1 MSLGRR
7 SDRAT
12 TEDLFISYSDL
23 PRGPSHPFY
32 TRLDKILRKHDFDR
46 FCEEL
51 CAAYYAEV
59 MGRPSIPPGVYFRM
73 LMIGYFEGIKSER
86 GIAWRVADSKSL
98 EGFLGYKMTEGTPDH
113 SSLSRIRHR
122 LSLEAHKQ
130 VFAKVLEILKK
141 EGLLKGKKIGVDA
154 SNIEANAAM
163 RSIRR
168 KIDGKRYEAYLK
180 ALAKQ
185 SGLEEPTKEDLSRF
199 DRGRPGKS
207 CSNKDWES
215 PTDPEAKVTKM
226 KDGRTHLAYK
236 PEHAMD
242 LETGAMV
249 SAVIHPA
256 DHGDTDTMWET
267 LAEASE
273 NLSTVEDATED
284 GEKILQEYVA
294 DKGYHSAQVLVD
306 LEEVG
311 IRSYISEPDRGRRKW
326 KGKKK
331 EQKAV
336 YGNRSRMNRDKAK
349 GLQRKRAEILERSF
363 AHLLDSG
370 GMRRALL
377 RGQENIWKRYL
388 IHACAFNL
396 SLVMRQLYRAG
407 TPRGLEALIRL
418 FLRHLFGLS
427 CSVKPIMPFAATETL
442 LPPQNSLKFQFVR

>member
-23 PRGPSHPFY
+23 PSGPSHPFY
-32 TRLDKILRKHDFDR
+32 TRLDRILRKHDFDA
-46 FCEEL
+46 FCEDL
-51 CAAYYAEV
+51 CVSYYAEG

-130 VFAKVLEILKK
+130 VFAKVLVILKK
-141 EGLLKGKKIGVDA
+141 EGLLKGKKIGLDA

-185 SGLEEPTKEDLSRF
+185 SGLEEPTKEDLCRF

-236 PEHAMD
+236 PEHSMD

-256 DHGDTDTMWET
+256 DQGDTETMWET

-273 NLSTVEDATED
+273 NLSAVEED
-284 GEKILQEYVA
+284 SESILEEYVA

-336 YGNRSRMNRDKAK
+336 YGNRSRMKRQKAK
-349 GLQRKRAEILERSF
+349 GLHRKRAEILERSF

-377 RGQENIWKRYL
+377 RGRENIWKRYL

-418 FLRHLFGLS
+418 LLRHLFGLLR
-427 CSVKPIMPFAATETL
+427 SVRLILSLSAAESA
-442 LPPQNSLKFQFVR
+442 LPARNGLNLQFVH

>member
-12 TEDLFISYSDL
+12 TVDLFVSYSDL
-23 PRGPSHPFY
+23 PDGPGHPFY
-32 TRLDKILRKHDFDR
+32 TRLDKILRKHDFDP
-46 FCEEL
+46 FCENL
-51 CAAYYAEV
+51 CASYYAEV

-86 GIAWRVADSKSL
+86 GIAWRVADSKCL
-98 EGFLGYKMTEGTPDH
+98 QGFLGYKMTEGTPDH

-130 VFAKVLEILKK
+130 VFARVLEILKR
-141 EGLLKGKKIGVDA
+141 EGLLKGKKIGMDA

-199 DRGRPGKS
+199 DRERPGKS
-207 CSNKDWES
+207 CSNKEWES

-236 PEHAMD
+236 AEHSMD

-256 DHGDTDTMWET
+256 DRGDTETMWET
-267 LAEASE
+267 LAETGE
-273 NLSTVEDATED
+273 NLSTVEEITED
-284 GEKILQEYVA
+284 GENILEEYVA

-311 IRSYISEPDRGRRKW
+311 IRSYISEPDRGRRQW
-326 KGKKK
+326 KEKKK
-331 EQKAV
+331 EQRAV
-336 YGNRSRMNRDKAK
+336 YGNRNRMRRQKAK
-349 GLQRKRAEILERSF
+349 GLHRKRAEILERSF
-363 AHLLDSG
+363 AHVLDSG
-370 GMRRALL
+370 GMRRVWL
-377 RGQENIWKRYL
+377 RGRENIWKRYL
-388 IHACAFNL
+388 IQACAFNL

-418 FLRHLFGLS
+418 ILHHLLGLLRSVRLIPALS
-427 CSVKPIMPFAATETL
+427 PAESALAA
-442 LPPQNSLKFQFVR
+442 

>member
-1 MSLGRR
+1 
-7 SDRAT
+7 
-12 TEDLFISYSDL
+12 
-23 PRGPSHPFY
+23 
-32 TRLDKILRKHDFDR
+32 
-46 FCEEL
+46 
-51 CAAYYAEV
+51 
-59 MGRPSIPPGVYFRM
+59 M

-130 VFAKVLEILKK
+130 VFAKVLVILKK
-141 EGLLKGKKIGVDA
+141 EGLLKGKKIGLDA

-185 SGLEEPTKEDLSRF
+185 SGLEEPTKEDLCRF

-236 PEHAMD
+236 PEHSMD

-256 DHGDTDTMWET
+256 DQGDTETMWET

-273 NLSTVEDATED
+273 NLSAVEED
-284 GEKILQEYVA
+284 SESILEEYVA

-336 YGNRSRMNRDKAK
+336 YGNRSRMKRQKAK
-349 GLQRKRAEILERSF
+349 GLHRKRAEILERSF

-377 RGQENIWKRYL
+377 RGRENIWKRYL

-418 FLRHLFGLS
+418 LLRHLFGLLR
-427 CSVKPIMPFAATETL
+427 SVRLILPLSAAESA
-442 LPPQNSLKFQFVR
+442 LPARNGLNLQFVH

>member
-1 MSLGRR
+1 VRTLTTRYAGSCRACGAEIPVGAHAVYERR
-7 SDRAT
+7 AG
-12 TEDLFISYSDL
+12 I
-23 PRGPSHPFY
+23 
-32 TRLDKILRKHDFDR
+32 
-46 FCEEL
+46 FCPG
-51 CAAYYAEV
+51 CA
-59 MGRPSIPPGVYFRM
+59 
-73 LMIGYFEGIKSER
+73 
-86 GIAWRVADSKSL
+86 
-98 EGFLGYKMTEGTPDH
+98 
-113 SSLSRIRHR
+113 
-122 LSLEAHKQ
+122 
-130 VFAKVLEILKK
+130 
-141 EGLLKGKKIGVDA
+141 
-154 SNIEANAAM
+154 
-163 RSIRR
+163 
-168 KIDGKRYEAYLK
+168 
-180 ALAKQ
+180 
-185 SGLEEPTKEDLSRF
+185 
-199 DRGRPGKS
+199 
-207 CSNKDWES
+207 

-236 PEHAMD
+236 AEHAMD

-256 DHGDTDTMWET
+256 DHGDTETMWET

-306 LEEVG
+306 LEEVS

-331 EQKAV
+331 ERKAV

-363 AHLLDSG
+363 AHLLDTG

-418 FLRHLFGLS
+418 FLRHLFAFLCSARARLPSSAGASALS
-427 CSVKPIMPFAATETL
+427 A
-442 LPPQNSLKFQFVR
+442 

>member
-1 MSLGRR
+1 MSLGRK
-7 SDRAT
+7 SDRVT

-23 PRGPSHPFY
+23 PLGPSHPFY
-32 TRLDKILRKHDFDR
+32 TRLDKILRKHDFDP
-46 FCEEL
+46 FCEDL
-51 CAAYYAEV
+51 CASCYAEV
-59 MGRPSIPPGVYFRM
+59 MGRPSISPGVYFRM

-86 GIAWRVADSKSL
+86 GISWRVADSKSL

-122 LSLEAHKQ
+122 LSLEAHKE
-130 VFAKVLEILKK
+130 VFAKVLEILRK
-141 EGLLKGKKIGVDA
+141 EGLLKGKKIGLDA

-185 SGLEEPTKEDLSRF
+185 SGLEEPTKEELSRF
-199 DRGRPGKS
+199 DRRRPGKR

-215 PTDPEAKVTKM
+215 PTDPEAQVTKR

-236 PEHAMD
+236 AEHSMD

-256 DHGDTDTMWET
+256 DHGDTQTMWET

-273 NLSTVEDATED
+273 NLTAVEEVEGNAQNTLREC
-284 GEKILQEYVA
+284 VA
-294 DKGYHSAQVLVD
+294 DKGYHSGQVVAD

-311 IRSYISEPDRGRRKW
+311 IRSYISEPDRGRRTW

-336 YGNRSRMNRDKAK
+336 YRNRIRMKRQKAK

-370 GMRRALL
+370 GMRRAWL
-377 RGQENIWKRYL
+377 RGRENLWKRYL

-418 FLRHLFGLS
+418 LLRHLFGLS
-427 CSVKPIMPFAATETL
+427 CSVRPTMPFPAAEFDL
-442 LPPQNSLKFQFVR
+442 AA

>member
-1 MSLGRR
+1 MSLGRK
-7 SDRAT
+7 SDRVT
-12 TEDLFISYSDL
+12 TEDLFISYSNL
-23 PRGPSHPFY
+23 PLGPGHPFY
-32 TRLDKILRKHDFDR
+32 TRLDKILRKHGFDA
-46 FCEEL
+46 FCENL
-51 CAAYYAEV
+51 CASCYAEV
-59 MGRPSIPPGVYFRM
+59 MGRPSIPPGVYFRV

-98 EGFLGYKMTEGTPDH
+98 EDFLGYKMTEGTPDH

-141 EGLLKGKKIGVDA
+141 EGLLKGKQIGLDA

-185 SGLEEPTKEDLSRF
+185 SGLEEPTKEELSRF

-207 CSNKDWES
+207 CSNKDWQS

-236 PEHAMD
+236 AEHSMD

-256 DHGDTDTMWET
+256 DHGDTQTMWET

-273 NLSTVEDATED
+273 NLSAVQEVAGN
-284 GEKILQEYVA
+284 GENILQECVA
-294 DKGYHSAQVLVD
+294 DKGYHSGQVVAD

-311 IRSYISEPDRGRRKW
+311 IRSYISEPDRGRRNW
-326 KGKKK
+326 KGKKR

-336 YGNRSRMNRDKAK
+336 YRNRTRMNREKAK

-363 AHLLDSG
+363 AHLLDTG
-370 GMRRALL
+370 GMRRAWL
-377 RGQENIWKRYL
+377 RGRENLWKRYL

-418 FLRHLFGLS
+418 LLRHLFGLFCPVRS
-427 CSVKPIMPFAATETL
+427 TMPFSAAEFAL
-442 LPPQNSLKFQFVR
+442 AA